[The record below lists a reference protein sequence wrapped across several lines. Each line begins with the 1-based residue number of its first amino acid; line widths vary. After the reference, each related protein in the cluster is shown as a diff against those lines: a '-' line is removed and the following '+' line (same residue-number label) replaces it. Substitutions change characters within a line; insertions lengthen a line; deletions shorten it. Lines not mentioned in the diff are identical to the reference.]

1 MTRLPVLSSDA
12 VLRALKR
19 AGFDYAPRRSKGHQV
34 ALYRVD
40 ENGRPLLVILP
51 KRSVLP
57 VGTLLCVLQQ
67 ANLHKE
73 RFVLFVGEAAPA
85 L

>member
-1 MTRLPVLSSDA
+1 VTRLPVLSSDA

-19 AGFDYAPRRSKGHQV
+19 AGFDYAPRRSKGRQV

-40 ENGRPLLVILP
+40 ETGHPLLVILP

-57 VGTLLCVLQQ
+57 VGTLLSVLQQ

-73 RFVLFVGEAAPA
+73 RFLLLVGEAATVS
-85 L
+85 